1 MNTARPF
8 SLCVYC
14 GSRHGADPAYTQVAR
29 EVGQW
34 IGAQGWRLV
43 YGGGHVGLMGEV
55 ADATLA
61 AGGQVLGV
69 IPERLQRLEVGHRG
83 LTELVVVQNMH
94 QRKMRMAEEA
104 DAFLALPGGIGTFEE
119 LFEMWSW
126 RHLGYH
132 DKPLGLLDVQGFY
145 QPLWQFLQQ
154 TVASGFMDSQQMA
167 MVEIA
172 AQSAPLLQRLRALAR
187 PGTAGDYRNT

>member
-119 LFEMWSW
+119 LFEIWSW